1 MTKFEQ
7 LDSMLEQGNGYITT
21 RAVTEQ
27 GISKPYFAEYVHS
40 RELERVAHGVY
51 QSRDAWPDDMYV
63 LHLRNS
69 NIIFSHQSALA
80 LHGMMEREPHYI
92 YVTVKQGYNATHLR
106 NQGVIVHT
114 VSPEIFTLGLT
125 SATTTFGNTVPT
137 YDRERTLCD
146 VIRQRGAMDVQTYQT
161 AIREYMLHDHK
172 NLPHLI
178 RCSRALKV
186 EDDVRRYLEVF
197 LL

>member
-7 LDSMLEQGNGYITT
+7 LDTMLEQGNGYITT
-21 RAVTEQ
+21 RAVTAQ
-27 GISKPYFAEYVHS
+27 GISKPYFAEYARS

-80 LHGMMEREPHYI
+80 LHGMMEREPHHI

-106 NQGVIVHT
+106 KQGVIVHAT
-114 VSPEIFTLGLT
+114 PATPARKTNTPMRFPTTLMILEIT
-125 SATTTFGNTVPT
+125 
-137 YDRERTLCD
+137 DK
-146 VIRQRGAMDVQTYQT
+146 
-161 AIREYMLHDHK
+161 YMVKLVFPILRK
-172 NLPHLI
+172 
-178 RCSRALKV
+178 RAAPAL
-186 EDDVRRYLEVF
+186 
-197 LL
+197 

>member
-1 MTKFEQ
+1 MAGLYVGSPPAQQQYHFFPPVGVGAPRY
-7 LDSMLEQGNGYITT
+7 DGA
-21 RAVTEQ
+21 RAAPHLCYGQTGLQ
-27 GISKPYFAEYVHS
+27 RHTSAQAG
-40 RELERVAHGVY
+40 
-51 QSRDAWPDDMYV
+51 RDCAYSFPGD
-63 LHLRNS
+63 
-69 NIIFSHQSALA
+69 F
-80 LHGMMEREPHYI
+80 
-92 YVTVKQGYNATHLR
+92 
-106 NQGVIVHT
+106 HT
-114 VSPEIFTLGLT
+114 
-125 SATTTFGNTVPT
+125 ATTTFGNTVPT

-161 AIREYMLHDHK
+161 AIREYMLHGHK

>member
-27 GISKPYFAEYVHS
+27 GISKPYFAEYARS

-106 NQGVIVHT
+106 KQGVIVHT
-114 VSPEIFTLGLT
+114 VSRRFYAGLAT
-125 SATTTFGNTVPT
+125 ATTTFGNTVPT

-161 AIREYMLHDHK
+161 AIREYMLHGHK
-172 NLPHLI
+172 TCLI
-178 RCSRALKV
+178 SSGAAAH
-186 EDDVRRYLEVF
+186 
-197 LL
+197 

>member
-1 MTKFEQ
+1 
-7 LDSMLEQGNGYITT
+7 
-21 RAVTEQ
+21 
-27 GISKPYFAEYVHS
+27 
-40 RELERVAHGVY
+40 
-51 QSRDAWPDDMYV
+51 
-63 LHLRNS
+63 
-69 NIIFSHQSALA
+69 
-80 LHGMMEREPHYI
+80 MMEREPHHI

-106 NQGVIVHT
+106 KQGVIVHT

-125 SATTTFGNTVPT
+125 SASTTFGNTVPT

-161 AIREYMLHDHK
+161 AIREYMLHGHK

-178 RCSRALKV
+178 QCSRALKV

>member
-7 LDSMLEQGNGYITT
+7 LDTMLEQGNGYITT
-21 RAVTEQ
+21 RAVTAQ
-27 GISKPYFAEYVHS
+27 GISKPYFAEYARS

-80 LHGMMEREPHYI
+80 LHGMMEREPHHI

-106 NQGVIVHT
+106 KQSVIVHT

-161 AIREYMLHDHK
+161 AIREYMLHGHK

>member
-1 MTKFEQ
+1 
-7 LDSMLEQGNGYITT
+7 
-21 RAVTEQ
+21 
-27 GISKPYFAEYVHS
+27 
-40 RELERVAHGVY
+40 
-51 QSRDAWPDDMYV
+51 
-63 LHLRNS
+63 
-69 NIIFSHQSALA
+69 
-80 LHGMMEREPHYI
+80 MMEREPHHI

-106 NQGVIVHT
+106 KQGVIVHT
-114 VSPEIFTLGLT
+114 VSPEIFTLGRT

-161 AIREYMLHDHK
+161 AIREYMLPGHK
-172 NLPHLI
+172 NLRHLI
-178 RCSRALKV
+178 QCSRALKV

>member
-1 MTKFEQ
+1 
-7 LDSMLEQGNGYITT
+7 
-21 RAVTEQ
+21 
-27 GISKPYFAEYVHS
+27 
-40 RELERVAHGVY
+40 
-51 QSRDAWPDDMYV
+51 
-63 LHLRNS
+63 
-69 NIIFSHQSALA
+69 
-80 LHGMMEREPHYI
+80 MMEREPHHI

-106 NQGVIVHT
+106 KQGVIVHT

-146 VIRQRGAMDVQTYQT
+146 VIRQRGVMDVQTYQT
-161 AIREYMLHDHK
+161 AIREYMLHGHK
-172 NLPHLI
+172 NLRHLI
-178 RCSRALKV
+178 QCSRALKV

>member
-7 LDSMLEQGNGYITT
+7 LDTLLEQGNGYITT
-21 RAVTEQ
+21 RAVTAQ
-27 GISKPYFAEYVHS
+27 GISKPYFAEYARS

-51 QSRDAWPDDMYV
+51 QSPDAWPDDMYV

-69 NIIFSHQSALA
+69 NIIFSQQSAWA
-80 LHGMMEREPHYI
+80 LHGLMEREPHYI
-92 YVTVKQGYNATHLR
+92 SVTVKQGYNATHLR
-106 NQGVIVHT
+106 KQGVIVHT

-125 SATTTFGNTVPT
+125 TATTTFGNTVPT

-161 AIREYMLHDHK
+161 AISE
-172 NLPHLI
+172 
-178 RCSRALKV
+178 
-186 EDDVRRYLEVF
+186 
-197 LL
+197 

>member
-1 MTKFEQ
+1 MAYTNHAMHGRMICMF
-7 LDSMLEQGNGYITT
+7 STCAT
-21 RAVTEQ
+21 A
-27 GISKPYFAEYVHS
+27 ISFFPTS
-40 RELERVAHGVY
+40 RRWR
-51 QSRDAWPDDMYV
+51 ST
-63 LHLRNS
+63 
-69 NIIFSHQSALA
+69 
-80 LHGMMEREPHYI
+80 EPHHI

-106 NQGVIVHT
+106 KQGVIVHT

-161 AIREYMLHDHK
+161 AIREYMLHGHK

>member
-7 LDSMLEQGNGYITT
+7 LDTMLEQGNGYITT
-21 RAVTEQ
+21 RAVTAQ
-27 GISKPYFAEYVHS
+27 GISKPYFAEYARS

-80 LHGMMEREPHYI
+80 LHGMMEREPHHI

-106 NQGVIVHT
+106 KQGVIVHT

-137 YDRERTLCD
+137 YDRERTQRQMC
-146 VIRQRGAMDVQTYQT
+146 IRDRLWMCKPTKLPSASICCTVTKTCLISSGA
-161 AIREYMLHDHK
+161 AAH
-172 NLPHLI
+172 
-178 RCSRALKV
+178 
-186 EDDVRRYLEVF
+186 
-197 LL
+197 